1 MPPSTRQR
9 TSQITKI
16 CSRPSTHLVSLS
28 SVRPTPF
35 PFIPPSFLGMHVCH
49 WLTFVLG
56 FYLSALTFI
65 EDGNKDLVQPEG
77 HTQPLINFF
86 KRSLSAD
93 ILRDIHQ
100 YQSQPYNL
108 ARCKP
113 VYDYICS
120 GLEVVEKSGDLYEM
134 SLVLEPREREEERM

>member
-1 MPPSTRQR
+1 MFS
-9 TSQITKI
+9 
-16 CSRPSTHLVSLS
+16 
-28 SVRPTPF
+28 
-35 PFIPPSFLGMHVCH
+35 
-49 WLTFVLG
+49 G

-77 HTQPLINFF
+77 HVQPLINFF